1 MITDRSR
8 DPIAKNMYKQT
19 KQTQDGALGGKATD
33 EPRSLRPD
41 PGNTM
46 AGTPT
51 NQKESAEE
59 ARFNP
64 FKGSGKVAR
73 SPNSTPQPNREAA
86 SKAAHPSHL
95 EAGSSSALSIT
106 PRDTGSA
113 SASSARTPALG
124 ESSLDTLGSKIR
136 ALNDILIGRRTIH
149 QPIRDLI
156 DSITELYTNVMEEH
170 NSCYCKEQARQTTT
184 EHEAEKRKDSHTQ
197 TRDDPSRRKSPRKL
211 KEGERKR
218 ARTERGELLSPPPG
232 PKKTNSVHKKNIQTV
247 TGGNSP
253 QGKDSDKREGWQTA
267 RRKRGRIKRARPD
280 AVVIKGVGD
289 TSYAEILRAV
299 KSEPNLKDLSKHVRG
314 IRKTNAGEL
323 LFELSM
329 PSDPNT
335 RKMQD
340 AVQSFLG
347 DKVEV
352 RSLTETAIMEIHD
365 LDEVTT
371 EEEVLESLLSQFGEI
386 RINRTS
392 IISLRRAYGGTQ
404 IATIKVPM
412 DSAAKLDEAG
422 KVRIG
427 WIICRI
433 RRKLSPTRCFKCMDF
448 GHVASKC
455 KSEANCAGLC
465 FKCGDKGH
473 QAKACKKAAVCLLC
487 RRNGV
492 EDAKHATNSSSCPL
506 YKRALTHARK

>member
-1 MITDRSR
+1 
-8 DPIAKNMYKQT
+8 
-19 KQTQDGALGGKATD
+19 
-33 EPRSLRPD
+33 
-41 PGNTM
+41 M

-51 NQKESAEE
+51 NQRANAEE
-59 ARFNP
+59 LMFNP

-73 SPNSTPQPNREAA
+73 SPSSTPQMNRAA
-86 SKAAHPSHL
+86 AGKAAHPSHL
-95 EAGSSSALSIT
+95 EAGPSSV
-106 PRDTGSA
+106 RDKNSA
-113 SASSARTPALG
+113 SASSATTPVPG
-124 ESSLDTLGSKIR
+124 ESSLDTLGAKIR

-149 QPIRDLI
+149 QPIRDLV
-156 DSITELYTNVMEEH
+156 DSITEMYNNVMEER
-170 NSCYCKEQARQTTT
+170 NSCFCKEQGKQSATVQ
-184 EHEAEKRKDSHTQ
+184 AEKGKDSPIQ
-197 TRDDPSRRKSPRKL
+197 TRDVNPRGKSPRKV

-218 ARTERGELLSPPPG
+218 ARAERGDLLSPPPG
-232 PKKTNSVHKKNIQTV
+232 PKKTKALHRRNIQKE
-247 TGGNSP
+247 TGGTPP

-267 RRKRGRIKRARPD
+267 RRKRGRTKPARPD

-289 TSYAEILRAV
+289 NSYAEILRAV

-323 LFELSM
+323 LFELTM

-347 DKVEV
+347 EKAEV
-352 RSLTETAIMEIHD
+352 RSLTETATMEIHD

-386 RINRTS
+386 KINRTS
-392 IISLRRAYGGTQ
+392 ILSLRRAYGGTQ

-427 WIICRI
+427 WVICRI

-448 GHVASKC
+448 GHVARKC

-465 FKCGDKGH
+465 FKCGDRGH
-473 QAKACKKAAVCLLC
+473 QAKVCKKAAVCLLC
-487 RRNGV
+487 RRNG
-492 EDAKHATNSSSCPL
+492 EENYNHATNSSSCPF
-506 YKRALTHARK
+506 YKRALTRTRK